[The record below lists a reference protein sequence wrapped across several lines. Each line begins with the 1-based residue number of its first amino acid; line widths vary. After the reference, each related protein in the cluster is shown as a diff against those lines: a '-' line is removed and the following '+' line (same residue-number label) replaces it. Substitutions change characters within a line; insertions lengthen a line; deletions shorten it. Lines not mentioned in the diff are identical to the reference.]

1 MARGSLLAA
10 LGVVLA
16 VSFAAR
22 TTTSAADA
30 AWSHATQT
38 ASPPPQAT
46 APPFNKQWKMEDLRP
61 AVADLGT
68 GRDWAK
74 GREVFQ
80 KAACG
85 GCHSFGTE
93 WEGSGLAPDLTG
105 VASKLTRD
113 AILQAILEPSATLN
127 GQYFH
132 TTFTL
137 KDGTTVTGSVIDV
150 VNKKIIVAPVMLAP
164 QATVE
169 VPEANV
175 KSEEPSNVSPMPPGL
190 LDPFTREQII
200 ELMAYLDSG
209 GDKNAAIYRKK

>member
-1 MARGSLLAA
+1 LLAG
-10 LGVVLA
+10 LGAVLVVSL
-16 VSFAAR
+16 AAR

-30 AWSHATQT
+30 ASGQT
-38 ASPPPQAT
+38 AQAASPPQQAT
-46 APPFNKQWKMEDLRP
+46 APPFNKQWTMEDLLP
-61 AVADLGT
+61 AVVDLGT

-105 VASKLTRD
+105 VASKFTRD
-113 AILQAILEPSATLN
+113 AILQSILEPSATLN

-132 TTFTL
+132 TKYTL
-137 KDGTTVTGSVIDV
+137 KDGTTVTGSVVDVIDR
-150 VNKKIIVAPVMLAP
+150 KIIVAPVMLAP

-175 KSEEPSNVSPMPPGL
+175 KSEEASSISPMPPGL
-190 LDPFTREQII
+190 LDPFTKEQII
-200 ELMAYLDSG
+200 ELMAYLDAG